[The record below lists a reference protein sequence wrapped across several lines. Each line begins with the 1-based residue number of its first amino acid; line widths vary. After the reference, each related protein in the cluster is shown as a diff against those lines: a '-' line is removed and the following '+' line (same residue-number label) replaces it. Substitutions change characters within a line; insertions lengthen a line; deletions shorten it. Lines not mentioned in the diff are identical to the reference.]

1 MSPDDYGG
9 VIDQLIQFNTGD
21 INQTHTITI
30 AQDLLCEDDPNEF
43 FFSNIAFVSG
53 TQPIEV
59 IHPQARVI
67 IDDSMEPEC
76 GKQGLFSMNNNGS
89 THLSLVP
96 LIFRM
101 EATQKAPKQSARKLF
116 HTHAH

>member
-9 VIDQLIQFNTGD
+9 VIDQLVQFNTGD
-21 INQTHTITI
+21 TKQTHTITI

-43 FFSNIAFVSG
+43 FSNIALVSG

-76 GKQGLFSMNNNGS
+76 GKQSLFSMNNNSGS
-89 THLSLVP
+89 THL
-96 LIFRM
+96 FH
-101 EATQKAPKQSARKLF
+101 LF
-116 HTHAH
+116 SVWR